1 LILDPHRKKIGEWLN
16 AGPALTAVGVL
27 TRLKARYPDR
37 FTDNHLRTRQRVER
51 ARRAGQAKHVIR
63 RGIAALEAAM
73 ATVIPLPSDGPARG
87 SFRA

>member
-1 LILDPHRKKIGEWLN
+1 MILDPHRKKIGEWLN

-37 FTDNHLRTRQRVER
+37 FTDNLRTRHRVVR